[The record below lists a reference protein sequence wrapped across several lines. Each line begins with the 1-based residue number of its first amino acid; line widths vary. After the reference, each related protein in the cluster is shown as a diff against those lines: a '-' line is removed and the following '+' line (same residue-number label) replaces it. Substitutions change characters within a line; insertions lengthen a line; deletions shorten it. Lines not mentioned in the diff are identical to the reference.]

1 MSLYSRI
8 REFSFS
14 KRKMRVSKKKKR
26 KKGGEGETL
35 KPKGEKRI
43 RVDMAAARSSLVAKE
58 FRAHRA
64 RNWDDARW
72 NKGKRILR
80 L

>member
-1 MSLYSRI
+1 MNSP
-8 REFSFS
+8 F
-14 KRKMRVSKKKKR
+14 RKGKCAFRKR
-26 KKGGEGETL
+26 KKKERRGGG

>member
-1 MSLYSRI
+1 MNSP
-8 REFSFS
+8 F
-14 KRKMRVSKKKKR
+14 RKEKCAFRKR
-26 KKGGEGETL
+26 KKKERKEGTL